1 MANVEIY
8 TKETCPYCHR
18 AKALLSSKG
27 VSFQELPIDG
37 NAAKREEMIK
47 RSGRTTVPQI
57 FIDAQHIGELF
68 LHVQKNHI
76 VGPDQSPAF
85 DTSVLPPT

>member
-57 FIDAQHIGELF
+57 FIDAQHIRSEERR
-68 LHVQKNHI
+68 
-76 VGPDQSPAF
+76 VGKECRSRWSPYH
-85 DTSVLPPT
+85 

>member
-47 RSGRTTVPQI
+47 RSGRTTVPP
-57 FIDAQHIGELF
+57 DF
-68 LHVQKNHI
+68 LLTHSTLAAVMTCMHWMHVVDWI
-76 VGPDQSPAF
+76 PC
-85 DTSVLPPT
+85 

>member
-57 FIDAQHIGELF
+57 FMTHSTLAAVMTCMHWM
-68 LHVQKNHI
+68 HVVDWI
-76 VGPDQSPAF
+76 PC
-85 DTSVLPPT
+85 

>member
-47 RSGRTTVPQI
+47 SSGRTSTLV
-57 FIDAQHIGELF
+57 AVMTCMHWM
-68 LHVQKNHI
+68 HVVDWI
-76 VGPDQSPAF
+76 PC
-85 DTSVLPPT
+85 

>member
-57 FIDAQHIGELF
+57 FIDAQHIAAVMTCMHWM
-68 LHVQKNHI
+68 HVVDWI
-76 VGPDQSPAF
+76 PC
-85 DTSVLPPT
+85 

>member
-27 VSFQELPIDG
+27 VSFQELADRWQCRQ
-37 NAAKREEMIK
+37 A
-47 RSGRTTVPQI
+47 
-57 FIDAQHIGELF
+57 
-68 LHVQKNHI
+68 
-76 VGPDQSPAF
+76 
-85 DTSVLPPT
+85 

>member
-57 FIDAQHIGELF
+57 LLAHSTLAAVMTCMHWM
-68 LHVQKNHI
+68 HVVDWI
-76 VGPDQSPAF
+76 PC
-85 DTSVLPPT
+85 